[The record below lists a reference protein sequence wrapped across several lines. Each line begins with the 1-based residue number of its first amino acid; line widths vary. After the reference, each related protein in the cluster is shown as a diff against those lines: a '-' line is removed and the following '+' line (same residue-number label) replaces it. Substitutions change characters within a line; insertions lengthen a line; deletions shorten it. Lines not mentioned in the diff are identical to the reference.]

1 MRIILVTSIL
11 MAASL
16 QDAFALRPA
25 SQSDLDAI
33 EKQLAD
39 AKKLDSSINA
49 AIKKYSEAAADVKT
63 TEAKRRE
70 LDKAVEREIA
80 KQRAARTKAIHMVIL
95 AYDLS
100 PASLNGTSVMRWTK
114 DRTITWLPVAGEGED
129 RQLQNTAGKLK
140 GSKKPTEAYSGLT
153 FPDGVTYIPEST
165 FKNGA
170 GFLASVLFHERTH
183 FEQYTTEG
191 MGDVMSTTER
201 EENAYQK
208 QLDNAP
214 LFLDPVKDKDTI
226 AEIKVLL
233 RAKKAEVQKENSLLG
248 RIRRHLP
255 SNDQP
260 DKSELTVHTNAEL
273 ADISGLVAQA
283 RSQADIARRDRE
295 EREAINKA
303 AAERSAR
310 RDHDERLRRTLI
322 EMAQRSCADPGSV
335 TQAELDALPD
345 PYQEDFKTSQGTPR
359 GLDVCAYMVFL
370 ELGRGVSSEKIRAKA
385 TPSQPADIR
394 AIPPG
399 PQGARAIREPV
410 AAVATVPFNSVFPR
424 LKDLAVT
431 ACASPAQV
439 SVDAGMFRRSAPVYY
454 SRSADDAIAASLS
467 TGLGDCPRQLFY
479 TLIETLRAG
488 QESIITDQWVRSM
501 AAVYSPPVYVP
512 PSSGGGDPCRDNGN
526 IRCP

>member
-1 MRIILVTSIL
+1 MRIITVTSFL
-11 MAASL
+11 LVASL
-16 QDAFALRPA
+16 QGAFALKPA

-39 AKKLDSSINA
+39 AKRLDENINA

-63 TEAKRRE
+63 TGAKRLE
-70 LDKAVEREIA
+70 LDKVVEREMA

-95 AYDLS
+95 AYDLA

-114 DRTITWLPVAGEGED
+114 DRTITWLPVAGEAED
-129 RQLQNTAGKLK
+129 RQLQNVSGRLK
-140 GSKKPTEAYSGLT
+140 KAKKPPERYSGVT

-183 FEQYTTEG
+183 FEQYTTKG
-191 MGDVMSTTER
+191 MGDVMSQTER
-201 EENAYQK
+201 EVNAYQK
-208 QLDNAP
+208 QLDNAQ
-214 LFLDPVKDKDTI
+214 LFLDPVKDEDTLK
-226 AEIKVLL
+226 EIKLL
-233 RAKKAEVQKENSLLG
+233 LNAKKSEVHEENSLLG

-260 DKSELTVHTNAEL
+260 DKSELTVHTNVEL
-273 ADISGLVAQA
+273 ADISGLVARA

-295 EREAINKA
+295 ERETINKA
-303 AAERSAR
+303 AAEQSVR
-310 RDHDERLRRTLI
+310 RDHDERLRHTLI

-359 GLDVCAYMVFL
+359 GLDVCAYMVYL
-370 ELGRGVSSEKIRAKA
+370 DLSRGVSSERIRSQA
-385 TPSQPADIR
+385 TPTKPADTR
-394 AIPPG
+394 AIPP
-399 PQGARAIREPV
+399 PIREPV
-410 AAVATVPFNSVFPR
+410 AAAATVPFNSIFPL

-439 SVDAGMFRRSAPVYY
+439 SITAGQFRRSVRVDF
-454 SRSADDAIAASLS
+454 SRIADDAIAASLS

-479 TLIETLRAG
+479 KLIETVRAG

-512 PSSGGGDPCRDNGN
+512 PPSGGGDPCRDNRN